1 MGKLEDLIKKA
12 KNYDDVAM
20 LEIVD
25 MFQPVVRKYSRMMN
39 HDEDIASELVL
50 ATHRVG
56 T

>member
-25 MFQPVVRKYSRMMN
+25 KKLMLKVFMENCLLDTIV
-39 HDEDIASELVL
+39 
-50 ATHRVG
+50 
-56 T
+56 